1 MANKLNPELVKNISD
16 LMTVKKISD
25 LPIIDVIDK
34 DNETTKIRTSQQFN
48 NSYLLSSTLLEDN
61 SYVGGRYFNYRV
73 KLNEVTEYLSTLSDE
88 KLAAFKQTFNFF
100 VDSLKNNT
108 ENSYV
113 QFAPANDTIDTENAD
128 NNYSYTFRYKLSEVL
143 DDVIGF
149 TYNITSDGIEEIS
162 TYSYTN
168 VLTEGLVTNTTLEK
182 YVRNSIANILGVPSS
197 PAQLSEAIDSVIEF
211 VNWFKGYSKEKDGL
225 TELIRKITEKD
236 DEIISSYTNAYNAL
250 NLRIDTT
257 NSRIDNLD
265 ITKNAEEGKYITG
278 IQQKDGLITNITSKQ
293 ITISE
298 VEGLQSAIN
307 NIGVDAP
314 INGVST
320 DGNSFT
326 AGGTKYTLTVDKD
339 KKLKFVEY
347 VLMSI
352 SSKDPKTTRTL
363 EIDSTASEEERMFKV
378 VTNKT
383 INSATWQGMTSN
395 DIVTT
400 NDKTTT
406 LIAKQNG
413 NNKITR
419 SVTISDGEMNV
430 MSGDMHIQFTNTR
443 YFLGYSS
450 NPNLIF
456 NDVKNSESGTNINN
470 TADYNNLKDS
480 LSASD
485 IYGKG
490 FTGNGYWY
498 LIWPTSLNIG
508 NIYFGAGTAKA
519 AAAGGWHEHV
529 QNWQEGD
536 PVTNPDHIKVN
547 QYSTAVQYHVYRSD
561 HPFSVQMNI
570 QF

>member
-73 KLNEVTEYLSTLSDE
+73 KLNEVTEYLSTLSDAN
-88 KLAAFKQTFNFF
+88 LAAFKQTFNFF

-168 VLTEGLVTNTTLEK
+168 VLTEGLVTNATLEK

-257 NSRIDNLD
+257 NSRIDDLD

-298 VEGLQSAIN
+298 VEGLQSAID
-307 NIGVDAP
+307 NIGIDAP
-314 INGVST
+314 INGVAT

-352 SSKDPKTTRTL
+352 SYKTPNTTRTL
-363 EIDSTASEEERMFKV
+363 EIDSTATEAERMFKV

-383 INSATWQGMTSN
+383 INSATWQGMADD

-470 TADYNNLKDS
+470 TADYNNIKDS

-498 LIWPTSLNIG
+498 LIWPVPLNIG

-536 PVTNPDHIKVN
+536 PVTNSDHIKVN
-547 QYSTAVQYHVYRSD
+547 QYSTSVQYHVYRSD

>member
-1 MANKLNPELVKNISD
+1 MANKLNPELVNNISD
-16 LMTVKKISD
+16 LITVKKISD

-73 KLNEVTEYLSTLSDE
+73 KLNEVTEYLSTLSDAN
-88 KLAAFKQTFNFF
+88 LAAFKQTFNFF

-168 VLTEGLVTNTTLEK
+168 VLTEGLVTNATLEK

-250 NLRIDTT
+250 NLRIDAT
-257 NSRIDNLD
+257 NSRIDDLD

-298 VEGLQSAIN
+298 VEGLQSAID
-307 NIGVDAP
+307 NISIDAP

-352 SSKDPKTTRTL
+352 SSKTPDTTRTL
-363 EIDSTASEEERMFKV
+363 EIDSTATKAERMFKV

-383 INSATWQGMTSN
+383 INSATWQGMTSD

-456 NDVKNSESGTNINN
+456 NDVQNSESGTNINN
-470 TADYNNLKDS
+470 TADYNNIKDS

-498 LIWPTSLNIG
+498 LIWPVPLNIG

>member
-1 MANKLNPELVKNISD
+1 MANKLNPELVNNISD
-16 LMTVKKISD
+16 LITVKKISD

-73 KLNEVTEYLSTLSDE
+73 KLNEVTEYLSTLSDAN
-88 KLAAFKQTFNFF
+88 LAAFKQTFNFF

-128 NNYSYTFRYKLSEVL
+128 NNYSYTLRYKLSEVL

-168 VLTEGLVTNTTLEK
+168 VLTEGLVTNATLEK

-250 NLRIDTT
+250 NLRIDAT
-257 NSRIDNLD
+257 NSRIDDLD

-298 VEGLQSAIN
+298 VEGLQSAID
-307 NIGVDAP
+307 NISIDAP

-352 SSKDPKTTRTL
+352 SSKTPDTTRTL
-363 EIDSTASEEERMFKV
+363 EIDSTATKAERMFKV

-383 INSATWQGMTSN
+383 INSATWQGMTSD

-456 NDVKNSESGTNINN
+456 NDVQNSESGTNINN
-470 TADYNNLKDS
+470 TADYNNIKDS

-498 LIWPTSLNIG
+498 LIWPVPLNIG

>member
-16 LMTVKKISD
+16 LITVKKISD

-73 KLNEVTEYLSTLSDE
+73 KLNEVTEYLSTLSDAN
-88 KLAAFKQTFNFF
+88 LAAFKQTFNFF

-168 VLTEGLVTNTTLEK
+168 VLTEGLVTNATLEK

-257 NSRIDNLD
+257 NSRIDDLD

-298 VEGLQSAIN
+298 VEGLQSAID
-307 NIGVDAP
+307 NIGIDAP
-314 INGVST
+314 INGVAT

-352 SSKDPKTTRTL
+352 SSKTPNTTRTL
-363 EIDSTASEEERMFKV
+363 EIDSTASEAERMFKV
-378 VTNKT
+378 MTNKT
-383 INSATWQGMTSN
+383 INSATWQGMADD

-419 SVTISDGEMNV
+419 SVTISDREMNV

-443 YFLGYSS
+443 YFLGYSP

-456 NDVKNSESGTNINN
+456 NDVQNSESGTNINN
-470 TADYNNLKDS
+470 TADYNNIKDS

-498 LIWPTSLNIG
+498 LIWPTSLNIE

>member
-73 KLNEVTEYLSTLSDE
+73 KLNEVTEYLSTLSDAN
-88 KLAAFKQTFNFF
+88 LAAFKQTFNFF

-168 VLTEGLVTNTTLEK
+168 VLTEGLVTNATLEK

-257 NSRIDNLD
+257 NSRIDDLD

-298 VEGLQSAIN
+298 VEGLQSAID
-307 NIGVDAP
+307 NIGIDAP
-314 INGVST
+314 INGVAT

-352 SSKDPKTTRTL
+352 SSKTPNTTRTL
-363 EIDSTASEEERMFKV
+363 EIDSTASEAERMFKV

-383 INSATWQGMTSN
+383 INSATWQGMADD

-470 TADYNNLKDS
+470 TADYNNIKDS

-498 LIWPTSLNIG
+498 LIWPVSLNIG

-519 AAAGGWHEHV
+519 AASGGWHEHV

>member
-16 LMTVKKISD
+16 LITVKKISD

-88 KLAAFKQTFNFF
+88 NLTAFKQTFNFF

-128 NNYSYTFRYKLSEVL
+128 NNYSYTLRYKLSEVL

-168 VLTEGLVTNTTLEK
+168 VLTEGLVTNATLEK

-257 NSRIDNLD
+257 NSRIDDLD

-298 VEGLQSAIN
+298 VEGLQSAID
-307 NIGVDAP
+307 NIGIDAP

-352 SSKDPKTTRTL
+352 GSKTPDTTRTL
-363 EIDSTASEEERMFKV
+363 EIDSTATESDRMFKV
-378 VTNKT
+378 AANKT
-383 INSATWQGMTSN
+383 INSATWQGMADD

-430 MSGDMHIQFTNTR
+430 ISGDMHIQFTNTR

-456 NDVKNSESGTNINN
+456 NDVQNSERGTNINN
-470 TADYNNLKDS
+470 TADYNNIKDS

>member
-34 DNETTKIRTSQQFN
+34 DNETTKIQTSQQFN

-73 KLNEVTEYLSTLSDE
+73 KLNEVTEYLSTLSDAN
-88 KLAAFKQTFNFF
+88 LAAFKQTFNFF

-162 TYSYTN
+162 AYSYTN
-168 VLTEGLVTNTTLEK
+168 VLTEGLVTNATLEK

-257 NSRIDNLD
+257 NSRIDDLD
-265 ITKNAEEGKYITG
+265 IIKNAEEGKYITG

-298 VEGLQSAIN
+298 VEGLQSAID
-307 NIGVDAP
+307 NIGIDAP

-352 SSKDPKTTRTL
+352 SSKTPNTTRTL
-363 EIDSTASEEERMFKV
+363 EIDSTASEAERMFKV
-378 VTNKT
+378 VANKT
-383 INSATWQGMTSN
+383 INSATWQGMTSD

-430 MSGDMHIQFTNTR
+430 ISGDMHIQFTSTR

-456 NDVKNSESGTNINN
+456 NDVENSESGTNINN
-470 TADYNNLKDS
+470 TADYNNIKDS

-547 QYSTAVQYHVYRSD
+547 QYSTAVQYHIYRSD

>member
-1 MANKLNPELVKNISD
+1 MANKLNPELVNNISD
-16 LMTVKKISD
+16 LITVKKISD

-73 KLNEVTEYLSTLSDE
+73 KLNEVTEYLSTLSDAN
-88 KLAAFKQTFNFF
+88 LAAFKQTFNFF

-128 NNYSYTFRYKLSEVL
+128 NNYSYTLRYKLSEVL

-168 VLTEGLVTNTTLEK
+168 VLTEGLVTNATLEK

-250 NLRIDTT
+250 NLRIDAT
-257 NSRIDNLD
+257 NSRIDDLD

-298 VEGLQSAIN
+298 VEGLQSAID
-307 NIGVDAP
+307 NISIDAP

-352 SSKDPKTTRTL
+352 SSKTPDTTRTL
-363 EIDSTASEEERMFKV
+363 EIDSTATKAERMFKV

-383 INSATWQGMTSN
+383 INSATWQGMTDD

-430 MSGDMHIQFTNTR
+430 MSGDMHIQFTNAR

-456 NDVKNSESGTNINN
+456 NDVQNSESGTNINN
-470 TADYNNLKDS
+470 TADYNNIKDS

-498 LIWPTSLNIG
+498 LIWPVPLNIG

>member
-88 KLAAFKQTFNFF
+88 NLTVFKQTFNFF

-168 VLTEGLVTNTTLEK
+168 VLTEGLVTNATLEK

-225 TELIRKITEKD
+225 TELIRKITEKNN
-236 DEIISSYTNAYNAL
+236 EIISSYTNAYNAL

-257 NSRIDNLD
+257 NSRIDDLD

-298 VEGLQSAIN
+298 VEGLQSAID
-307 NIGVDAP
+307 NIGIDAP

-352 SSKDPKTTRTL
+352 SSKTPNTTRTL
-363 EIDSTASEEERMFKV
+363 EIDSTATEAERMFKV
-378 VTNKT
+378 VANKT
-383 INSATWQGMTSN
+383 INSATWQGMADD

-430 MSGDMHIQFTNTR
+430 ASGDMHIQFTNTR

-456 NDVKNSESGTNINN
+456 NDVQNSESGTNINN
-470 TADYNNLKDS
+470 TADYNNIKDS

>member
-48 NSYLLSSTLLEDN
+48 NSYLLTSTLLEDN

-88 KLAAFKQTFNFF
+88 NLAAFKQTFNFF

-168 VLTEGLVTNTTLEK
+168 VLTEGLVTNATLEK

-257 NSRIDNLD
+257 NSRIDDLD

-298 VEGLQSAIN
+298 VEGLQSAID
-307 NIGVDAP
+307 NIGIDAP

-352 SSKDPKTTRTL
+352 SSKTPNTTRTL
-363 EIDSTASEEERMFKV
+363 EIDSTATESEIMFKV
-378 VTNKT
+378 EANKT
-383 INSATWQGMTSN
+383 INSATWQGMADD

-400 NDKTTT
+400 NDNTTT

-456 NDVKNSESGTNINN
+456 NDVQNSESGTNINN
-470 TADYNNLKDS
+470 TADYNNIKDS